1 MTEFGYPGATATWQV
16 FLAVS
21 GSAAAIMIH
30 VLVCIAKPQYR
41 GVSVAIIAGVMV
53 VAGYLLW
60 ECSLLVRE
68 IRVGVGGDGR
78 PVMRVRYA
86 LRVVD
91 HDLTGASAR
100 YSSGTIDK
108 KATDP
113 VRLAQMRAANVD
125 PAFVARSIIRYFPRA
140 YLVITTA
147 TEEILVLAASSGV
160 GELDDFVRRLTL
172 VIGDIPTDSDCGATA
187 LAITGTPKA
196 VLAGRSS
203 LADTMST
210 GRLMLLGAAVGLLC
224 VAAAFGL
231 DFLTGPG
238 PAKSW

>member
-1 MTEFGYPGATATWQV
+1 M
-16 FLAVS
+16 
-21 GSAAAIMIH
+21 
-30 VLVCIAKPQYR
+30 
-41 GVSVAIIAGVMV
+41 
-53 VAGYLLW
+53 
-60 ECSLLVRE
+60 
-68 IRVGVGGDGR
+68 GVGGDGR

-125 PAFVARSIIRYFPRA
+125 PAFVA